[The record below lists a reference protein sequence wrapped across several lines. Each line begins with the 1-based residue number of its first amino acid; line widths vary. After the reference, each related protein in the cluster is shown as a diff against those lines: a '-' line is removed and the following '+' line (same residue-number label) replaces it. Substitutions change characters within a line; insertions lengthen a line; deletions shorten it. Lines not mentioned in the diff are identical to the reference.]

1 MGSTK
6 RDEKSREFNQQI
18 YELFRVSFR
27 YFDGEILASSYDVG
41 VDVVC
46 LCVLSYFELEYFTN
60 LHTSSTII
68 ISMYIK

>member
-6 RDEKSREFNQQI
+6 RDERFREFNQQI

-27 YFDGEILASSYDVG
+27 YFDGEILASYDVG
-41 VDVVC
+41 IDVVC
-46 LCVLSYFELEYFTN
+46 LCVLLFFELEYFTN